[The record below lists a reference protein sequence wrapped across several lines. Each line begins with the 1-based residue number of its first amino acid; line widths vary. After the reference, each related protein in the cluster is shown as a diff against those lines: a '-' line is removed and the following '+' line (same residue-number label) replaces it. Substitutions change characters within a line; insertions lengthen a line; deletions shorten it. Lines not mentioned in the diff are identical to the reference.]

1 MNSIIERAK
10 SSGLFIWCALFAS
23 LVLLVVILAFILGM
37 TTTVLVIAVVGAV
50 IIGVSGLVVL
60 RKLFG

>member
-1 MNSIIERAK
+1 MDSINERAK

-60 RKLFG
+60 RKFFG